1 MKKTYIRPSVE
12 CFKLNAQTIIAS
24 SPLSMMD
31 EGVVITSE
39 NDENF
44 EVLGREENAGSNVW
58 DSEW

>member
-24 SPLSMMD
+24 SPLSMYGGVEITRGD
-31 EGVVITSE
+31 E
-39 NDENF
+39 ENF

>member
-24 SPLSMMD
+24 SPLSMED
-31 EGVVITSE
+31 VEITSGKE
-39 NDENF
+39 GNF

>member
-24 SPLSMMD
+24 SPLSMD
-31 EGVVITSE
+31 EGVEITSGNE
-39 NDENF
+39 GNF
-44 EVLGREENAGSNVW
+44 EVLGREDNAVSNVW

>member
-24 SPLSMMD
+24 SPLSIED
-31 EGVVITSE
+31 VEITNE
-39 NDENF
+39 NKLNF

>member
-24 SPLSMMD
+24 SPLSMY
-31 EGVVITSE
+31 GVEITSGNE
-39 NDENF
+39 DDF

>member
-24 SPLSMMD
+24 SPLSMN
-31 EGVVITSE
+31 ENVEITSGSE
-39 NDENF
+39 KNF

>member
-24 SPLSMMD
+24 SPLSMED
-31 EGVVITSE
+31 VEIT
-39 NDENF
+39 NGNKDYF

>member
-24 SPLSMMD
+24 SPLSMD
-31 EGVVITSE
+31 GDVEITSGHE
-39 NDENF
+39 GSF

>member
-24 SPLSMMD
+24 SPLSMD
-31 EGVVITSE
+31 EGVVIHSG
-39 NDENF
+39 DERNF

>member
-24 SPLSMMD
+24 SPLSMY
-31 EGVVITSE
+31 GVEITSGNE
-39 NDENF
+39 DDL